1 MVDHALGYA
10 RRGLSVFPC
19 VPGQKVPA
27 TKHGFKDATLNPQ
40 TIESWWRSWG
50 ECNIGVATGEISVI
64 LVLDIDTKKKD
75 GEKELRQL
83 EAQHGEL
90 PATVESVTPGG
101 GRHIF
106 FRWPGWPVKCSQGEF
121 AAGIDVRGDG
131 GYAILPPSI
140 HPTGRR
146 YFWSVDAANAFVDA
160 PQWVLDRLKA
170 TAAAAPT
177 AGSPTPVDAWR
188 RLVADGVDEGQR
200 NAAVAKIAG
209 LLLRRYVD
217 PVVTLDLLIAW
228 DVSRCRPP
236 LGEREITYIVNSI
249 AGREMRRRQSEG
261 RA

>member
-1 MVDHALGYA
+1 MPMVDHALGYA

-50 ECNIGVATGEISVI
+50 ECNIGVATGEISGI

-106 FRWPGWPVKCSQGEF
+106 FRWPGWPVKRDPAAINPSYWAALFLVRGRGQRLRRRAAMGARSSQGHRRRRAYGRF
-121 AAGIDVRGDG
+121 AD
-131 GYAILPPSI
+131 
-140 HPTGRR
+140 TGRR
-146 YFWSVDAANAFVDA
+146 LA
-160 PQWVLDRLKA
+160 
-170 TAAAAPT
+170 
-177 AGSPTPVDAWR
+177 
-188 RLVADGVDEGQR
+188 
-200 NAAVAKIAG
+200 
-209 LLLRRYVD
+209 
-217 PVVTLDLLIAW
+217 
-228 DVSRCRPP
+228 
-236 LGEREITYIVNSI
+236 SI
-249 AGREMRRRQSEG
+249 SC
-261 RA
+261 